1 MNKPHKAEI
10 LNEITGQKFEL
21 FFENKADLD
30 TKIAEMVSKN
40 LWGEP
45 EREVPVTDFPEEL
58 TDRIIE
64 TRIIPATETEPEIRL
79 HKVKCD
85 YVITQTNLNLSK
97 THRNAVKKEQ
107 RKSEYPSLEEILHII
122 LDHGLESQ
130 ELVDLQTLR
139 QSIKDKYPLE
149 S

>member
-1 MNKPHKAEI
+1 MNKPYKVEV
-10 LNEITGQKFEL
+10 LNELDDRTFGAVFETK
-21 FFENKADLD
+21 EEADAFVA
-30 TKIAEMVSKN
+30 KQVAKN
-40 LWGEP
+40 SWGLP
-45 EREVPVTDFPEEL
+45 EREIPIEEFPEEL

-64 TRIIPATETEPEIRL
+64 TRIIPATEFSDEQTL
-79 HKVKCD
+79 HRVKCD

-130 ELVDLQTLR
+130 ELIDLQTLR

-149 S
+149 

>member
-1 MNKPHKAEI
+1 MNKPHKVEV
-10 LNEITGQKFEL
+10 LNEVNGRTFGAAFETK
-21 FFENKADLD
+21 EEADAF
-30 TKIAEMVSKN
+30 IAKQVAKN
-40 LWGEP
+40 SFGMP

-58 TDRIIE
+58 TSRIIE
-64 TRIIPATETEPEIRL
+64 TRIIPATVDTEEIKL

-97 THRNAVKKEQ
+97 THRNTVKKEQ
-107 RKSEYPSLEEILHII
+107 RRSEYPSLEEVLHII